1 MKTEFID
8 TIGAWEDIDEKEY
21 FTMKRI
27 EIDEADNY
35 LNDFSVY
42 IPDLIPAIEKIH
54 GNWTGS
60 YYDLLDKMQRE
71 LPQFKDWSADK
82 LKHFNYNTNA
92 FVRSKLAY
100 EASESAKLSYFN
112 DGYIELSS
120 MNIDLLQESRKYVSV
135 YSNKA
140 RKVIK
145 AKLIKDAANT
155 FFWVEPRFSKRGFHA
170 FLNDLVK
177 R

>member
-1 MKTEFID
+1 MKTEFVN
-8 TIGAWEDIDEKEY
+8 TIGTWQDIDEKEY
-21 FTMKRI
+21 FAMKRI
-27 EIDEADNY
+27 DIKDADNY

-42 IPDLIPAIEKIH
+42 IPALIPAIEKVH
-54 GNWTGS
+54 DNYTGS
-60 YYDLLDKMQRE
+60 YYSLLDKMQRE
-71 LPQFKDWSADK
+71 LPEFKEWSEDK

-100 EASESAKLSYFN
+100 EENENAKLSYFN

-120 MNIDLLQESRKYVSV
+120 MNIDALQESRKYVSV

-140 RKVIK
+140 RRLIK
-145 AKLIKDAANT
+145 AKLIKDDTNT
-155 FFWVEPRFSKRGFHA
+155 FFWVEPRFSKRGFRA